1 MKRKRQIWILVLLI
15 AVICGCLMIPVYNYY
30 TPASERAVYTCEQ
43 PQDDTLRIAMIGDSW
58 VFLHYPYNDT
68 LKNLIS
74 QKTGRPVKVSAY
86 GLCGKTSKEVY
97 HSFFNDQ
104 TMQALLKQGADYC
117 FISVG
122 INDTYKKI
130 GADYYAQST
139 SYILRFLIQN
149 NIKAILLEIPDY
161 DIYYAYEHQS
171 TEKKFLRQLSML
183 VTGSKLDCR
192 EDYRQ
197 ALMRQMQETGIEKQI
212 TIFQFP
218 YSMEYY
224 QPDRMHLNNKG
235 YQLLDSCIAS
245 VLMASYE
252 GYWQYNYQL

>member
-1 MKRKRQIWILVLLI
+1 MKRKRHIRILVLLI

-30 TPASERAVYTCEQ
+30 APASERTVYNCERH
-43 PQDDTLRIAMIGDSW
+43 QDDTLRIAMIGDSW

-68 LKNLIS
+68 LENLIS
-74 QKTGRPVKVSAY
+74 QKAGRPAKVSAY

-97 HSFFNDQ
+97 YSFFNDQ
-104 TMQALLKQGADYC
+104 TMQALMKQGADYC

-130 GADYYAQST
+130 GAHYYAQST
-139 SYILRFLIQN
+139 AHILRFLLQN
-149 NIKAILLEIPDY
+149 NIKPILLEIPDY
-161 DIYYAYEHQS
+161 DINYAFEHQT
-171 TEKKFLRQLSML
+171 TEKKLFRRLSML
-183 VTGSKLDCR
+183 VTCSQLDCR

-197 ALMRQMQETGIEKQI
+197 ELMRQLQETGIDKQI
-212 TIFQFP
+212 TILQFP

-235 YQLLDSCIAS
+235 YQLLDSCICES
-245 VLMASYE
+245 IE
-252 GYWQYNYQL
+252 

>member
-1 MKRKRQIWILVLLI
+1 MKKNKHIWIPLLLI
-15 AVICGCLMIPVYNYY
+15 AIICGYMAIPAYNYY
-30 TPASERAVYTCEQ
+30 APPSEQDIYTCQ
-43 PQDDTLRIAMIGDSW
+43 QNSDDTLRLAMIGDSW
-58 VFLHYPYNDT
+58 VSFHYPFNYT
-68 LKNLIS
+68 LENLIS
-74 QKTGRPVKVSAY
+74 QKAQKPVKISAY
-86 GLCGKTSKEVY
+86 GLCGKTSKEIY
-97 HSFFNDQ
+97 HSIFNDK
-104 TMQALLKQGADYC
+104 TMQDLLKQGADYC
-117 FISVG
+117 FISIG

-149 NIKAILLEIPDY
+149 NIKPILLEIPDY

-171 TEKKFLRQLSML
+171 IEKKFLRQLSML

-197 ALMRQMQETGIEKQI
+197 ALMRQIQETGIEKQI
-212 TIFQFP
+212 TILQFP

-245 VLMASYE
+245 VLTASYE